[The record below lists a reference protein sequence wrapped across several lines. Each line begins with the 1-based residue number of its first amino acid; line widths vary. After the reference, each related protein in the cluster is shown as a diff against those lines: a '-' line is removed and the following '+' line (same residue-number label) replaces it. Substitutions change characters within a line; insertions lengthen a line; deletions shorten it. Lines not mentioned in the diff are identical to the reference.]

1 MTWFAYL
8 VQVNV
13 YLTLFYAFYFIFLRN
28 ETYFTLNR
36 IVLVGSGTFSFII
49 PLIQS
54 DQIRSYFI
62 TDTVYQAARSVKT
75 IYLTPANVLLQE
87 QNDTNWLLV
96 IYISGTALFF
106 GRFLL
111 RLFSAVRCRPSEATQ
126 PYSFFHRIVVPDHI
140 KVKEPVMK
148 HEEIH
153 VKQWHSADIILFE
166 LISAV
171 NWINPVTYLYK
182 KAIRSVHEFIAD
194 GSAVKKAG
202 SVSDYSLLLLGET
215 LGTPASFLA
224 NNFFN
229 GSLLKK
235 RIIMLTKTKSK
246 RSALIKYGLTI
257 PLFLLMVIFSS
268 ATLDAGAVIRKTRI
282 NIDTAG
288 KSTAAGDT
296 SIHDFAAIDVLPN
309 FPGGMPM
316 FYQYVS
322 KEFKYPLEA
331 QKNKIT
337 GRLIISFVVEKD
349 GSLSGIRVL
358 RDQGN
363 GLGEEAVRMLKNSP
377 KWVAGMQNGKPIRVM
392 YTLPIMVQ
400 PKPETNNPQNQ

>member
-1 MTWFAYL
+1 M
-8 VQVNV
+8 
-13 YLTLFYAFYFIFLRN
+13 
-28 ETYFTLNR
+28 
-36 IVLVGSGTFSFII
+36 
-49 PLIQS
+49 
-54 DQIRSYFI
+54 
-62 TDTVYQAARSVKT
+62 
-75 IYLTPANVLLQE
+75 
-87 QNDTNWLLV
+87 
-96 IYISGTALFF
+96 ALFL

-111 RLFSAVRCRPSEATQ
+111 RLFSALRYRPSEATQ

-171 NWINPVTYLYK
+171 NWFNPVTYLYK
-182 KAIRSVHEFIAD
+182 KSIRSVHEFIAD

-229 GSLLKK
+229 ESLLKK

-246 RSALIKYGLTI
+246 KSALIKYGLTA
-257 PLFLLMVIFSS
+257 PLFLLMIIFSS
-268 ATLDAGAVIRKTRI
+268 ATLDAGSVIRKTRI
-282 NIDTAG
+282 NVDTAG

-337 GRLIISFVVEKD
+337 GRLIINFVVEKD
-349 GSLSGIRVL
+349 GSLNGIRVL
-358 RDQGN
+358 RDLGN
-363 GLGEEAVRMLKNSP
+363 GLGEEAVKMLKNSP
-377 KWVAGMQNGKPIRVM
+377 KWVPGTQNGKPVRVM

-400 PKPETNNPQNQ
+400 PKPETSTPPKQ